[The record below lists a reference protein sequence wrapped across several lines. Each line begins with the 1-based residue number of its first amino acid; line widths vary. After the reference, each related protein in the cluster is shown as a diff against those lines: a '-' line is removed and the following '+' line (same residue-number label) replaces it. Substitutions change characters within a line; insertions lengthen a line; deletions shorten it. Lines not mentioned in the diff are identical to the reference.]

1 MEFDRPELKT
11 AADSPTPETVSQR
24 VQWLRQET
32 PLTALSDAV
41 LTTIASQLQV
51 EFVQANR
58 RLVLEDTPPA
68 ALYLLKSGHLE
79 AYHTSSDSVARASSL
94 LPGSILHLKEL
105 LLDQPV
111 TQTIVTLDDCELWQI
126 PRSDFLQLV
135 QDYPEIQLTFTRQLA
150 AELAQVTSQLAFEQE
165 RQTALRPYL
174 VPKVRRGIIGS
185 SRYAMRLRQDI
196 KKATIDRAPA
206 LIFGEPGLGKD
217 NIAALIHFG
226 SADRKQPL
234 IKINCDALQVS
245 GIDLFGRAGGKP
257 GLLAWLG
264 RGTLM
269 LNNIQ
274 DFPAH
279 LKPKLIRLLAS
290 GEYTPIPREGEPE
303 PALQKSEARIIMTSE
318 KAMPELDRL
327 AATRSAAARSNRQT
341 CIKHSI
347 KVPPLRVR
355 KADIEAQVK
364 YYITLSCRARG
375 LSQPEVAPEALRRLQ
390 GYDFPGNLTE
400 LENLVTRAIV
410 QSNGAPV
417 LTEEV
422 FWAVSSRSKR
432 FRLNLLNTYP
442 RLRQFLRSEW
452 WPDRI
457 NYGFTLWAFAA
468 AVAIGWLGPQ
478 SRDQNFVLNL
488 FWAWWWPLMLILFPF
503 VGRVWCAVCPF
514 MIYGEL
520 AQKVSLKLFPRK
532 LLPWARQPAERWGGW
547 FLFGLFALIL
557 LWEELWNLENT
568 AYLSSCLLL
577 LITAGA
583 VIFSLLFERRFWC
596 RYLCPIGGMNGLFGK
611 LAMIELRAQQGI
623 CAATCNTYHCYKG
636 GPAEGEGLETG
647 GCPVYSHPAQL
658 EDNRDCVLCMT
669 CLKACPHRSV
679 ELNLRPPGIELWT
692 THQPSYSEVALLLLL
707 FGAVFLHRLPEIA
720 DRFHLPLNLS
730 NFGIHTIVSVAALL
744 FPAIVVLC
752 ADRLMRWGDRS
763 LKPRPFL
770 ELAYGYLPLVLGSSL
785 AHYLRLGLTEAG
797 RILPV
802 TVATFGLGNRITVP
816 LPIVVADSAVIA
828 FLQGVTLF
836 AAALLSVVLTQKI
849 ARQPIANLLL
859 QHFAIG
865 GLTVLLWQIIL

>member
-1 MEFDRPELKT
+1 MEFDPLETKT
-11 AADSPTPETVSQR
+11 ATDQTPGDASHR
-24 VQWLRQET
+24 LQWLRQET
-32 PLTALSDAV
+32 PLAALSDSA
-41 LTTIASQLQV
+41 LAAIAARLQV
-51 EFVQANR
+51 DYLQANR
-58 RLVLEDTPPA
+58 RLVLEDMPPA
-68 ALYLLKSGHLE
+68 ALYILKAGHLE
-79 AYHTSSDSVARASSL
+79 AYHTNPDSVARASSL
-94 LPGSILHLKEL
+94 LPGSVLHLREL
-105 LLDQPV
+105 LLDQPAA
-111 TQTIVTLDDCELWQI
+111 QTIVTLDDCELWQI
-126 PRSDFLQLV
+126 SRSDFLQLV

-174 VPKVRRGIIGS
+174 IPKARRGIIGS

-196 KKATIDRAPA
+196 KKAALDRAPA

-234 IKINCDALQVS
+234 IKVNCDALQIS
-245 GIDLFGRAGGKP
+245 GTDLFGRSGGKP
-257 GLLAWLG
+257 GLLTWLG

-269 LNNIQ
+269 LNNVQ
-274 DFPAH
+274 DFPAN
-279 LKPKLIRLLAS
+279 LKPKLIRLLTT
-290 GEYTPIPREGEPE
+290 GEYTPIAREGEPE
-303 PALQKSEARIIMTSE
+303 PALQTSEARIIMTSE

-327 AATRSAAARSNRQT
+327 A

-355 KADIEAQVK
+355 KADIGAQVK
-364 YYITLSCRARG
+364 YYISLSCRARR
-375 LSQPEVAPEALRRLQ
+375 LSQPQVAPEALRRLQ

-400 LENLVTRAIV
+400 LENLVTRAIA
-410 QSNGAPV
+410 QSNGAAV

-422 FWAVSSRSKR
+422 FWAVSSKSRR
-432 FRLNLLNTYP
+432 FRLNLLNAYP
-442 RLRQFLRSEW
+442 RLRQFLRSSW

-457 NYGFTLWAFAA
+457 NYGFTLWVFALV
-468 AVAIGWLGPQ
+468 VAIGWLGPQ

-488 FWAWWWPLMLILFPF
+488 FWAWWWPLMLFLFPF

-520 AQKVSLKLFPRK
+520 AQKLSLKLFPRK

-547 FLFGLFALIL
+547 FLFGMFALIL

-596 RYLCPIGGMNGLFGK
+596 RYLCPIGGMNGMFGK

-658 EDNRDCVLCMT
+658 EDNKDCVLCMT

-692 THQPSYSEVALLLLL
+692 THKPSYPEVALLLLL

-720 DRFHLPLNLS
+720 DRLAATQSDRFQLS
-730 NFGIHTIVSVAALL
+730 LQLSHFGIHTGVSIAALL
-744 FPAIVVLC
+744 FPAIVVLS
-752 ADRLMRWGDRS
+752 ADRLMRWLDRS

-802 TVATFGLGNRITVP
+802 TVATFGLSDRITVP
-816 LPIVVADSAVIA
+816 LPMLVADPAVIA
-828 FLQGVTLF
+828 FLQGVTLLV
-836 AAALLSVVLTQKI
+836 AALLSIVLTQKI

-859 QHFAIG
+859 QHLAIG
-865 GLTVLLWQIIL
+865 GLTVLLWQLIV